1 MTLETNLGKY
11 ARPTVDYIFKRVFG
25 TEQNKPCLISFLN
38 SLLPVEIVD
47 LDFENTEL
55 TKEAEREKGARLDVL
70 AMLRTGERVNIEV
83 QVGNKGDV
91 DKRSLFY
98 SSRLYGGQ
106 EILGKE
112 YSALVP
118 VYSIFILNFEWFA
131 KETGFAHSYVLKN
144 KKSNAVLFSNREMME
159 LHFLE
164 IPKYQETNSVPLSTL
179 EKWMLFFKTQN
190 DKMLEELRMSD
201 KSFDKA
207 VSALEV
213 AQMTPAER
221 RAYEARLAFISDQLS
236 SLEYAKNSGLKE
248 GIEKGIEKG
257 MEKGIEKGMEKG
269 AHMSRLQI
277 LTKLA
282 SKRFPGLSAETQS
295 KIFMLSDEHLEQQLD
310 LILDYQSKQEFE
322 NAIAA
327 LPAVAAK

>member
-25 TEQNKPCLISFLN
+25 TEQNKSCLISLLN
-38 SLLPVEIVD
+38 SLLPIDIKD
-47 LDFENTEL
+47 LNFENTEL
-55 TKEAEREKGARLDVL
+55 PKEAKREKGARLDVL
-70 AMLRTGERVNIEV
+70 ATLKTGEKVNIEV
-83 QVGNKGDV
+83 QVADDGDV

-112 YSALVP
+112 YSELVP
-118 VYSIFILNFEWFA
+118 VYSIFILDFEWFTN
-131 KETGFAHSYVLKN
+131 EPGFAHSYVLKN
-144 KKSNAVLFSNREMME
+144 KKTNAVLFSEREMME

-164 IPKYQETNSVPLSTL
+164 IPKYQETRVVPNSIL

-190 DKMLEELRMSD
+190 EKVLEELQMTD

-213 AQMTPAER
+213 AKMTPAEK
-221 RAYEARLAFISDQLS
+221 RAYEARLAFISDELS
-236 SLEYAKNSGLKE
+236 RIAFAKRSGLKE
-248 GIEKGIEKG
+248 GI
-257 MEKGIEKGMEKG
+257 EKG

-277 LTKLA
+277 LTKQA
-282 SKRFPGLSAETQS
+282 NKRFPGLSAETQS

-310 LILDYQSKQEFE
+310 LIFDYQSKQEFE